1 MQFFVLFVG
10 VSFVSPCVCVS
21 VIVYAVAVVY
31 LSSHTFWWSSTRAL
45 LDDIFS

>member
-1 MQFFVLFVG
+1 MQFLFFLFVG
-10 VSFVSPCVCVS
+10 VSFVSTCVS
-21 VIVYAVAVVY
+21 VIVYAVAVVS